1 MEQATLSISAH
12 FASLQ
17 DPRTGNATRHKL
29 LDILV
34 IAICAIICGAD
45 DWTDVELFGTCKETW
60 FRTFLSLPHGVPSHD
75 TFGRV
80 FARLDPVQFRDC
92 FLQWIRAVSILTEGQ
107 VISID
112 GKTLRGSQDG
122 TIGKSAIHMISAW
135 ASANSLVLGQ
145 LKVDS
150 KTNEITAI
158 PELLHALAVDGCTVT
173 VDAMGCQKDIAK
185 AIVDKGGDYVLA
197 VKDNQP
203 ALSQDIGLLFD
214 DLDKSGP
221 RSYQYDRTETVEKG
235 HGRIETRRCCVIAD
249 PAVVGAL
256 PAAAGWAKL
265 RSVVRVQAERQTRTE
280 TTSSVRYY
288 ISSRVDSAAALL
300 KVTRTHWRI
309 ENSVHWVLD
318 IAFRE
323 DESRVRKNNGAENFA
338 ILRHIALNLLKQ
350 DKTVKVGVKGKR
362 LKSGWDQNYLLH
374 ILSALF

>member
-1 MEQATLSISAH
+1 MEQAPLSIHEH
-12 FASLQ
+12 FASLS
-17 DPRTGNATRHKL
+17 DPRTGNATRHNL
-29 LDILV
+29 LDIVV
-34 IAICAIICGAD
+34 IATCAIICGAD
-45 DWTDVELFGTCKETW
+45 DWTDIELFGTCKEVW
-60 FRTFLSLPHGVPSHD
+60 FRTFLPLPNGIPSHD

-80 FARLDPVQFRDC
+80 FARLDPAQFREC
-92 FLQWIRAVSILTEGQ
+92 FLRWIKAVSTLTPGQ

-122 TIGKSAIHMISAW
+122 TLGKNAIHMISAW

-145 LKVDS
+145 RKVDS

-158 PELLHALAVDGCTVT
+158 PELLQALAIDGCTVT
-173 VDAMGCQKDIAK
+173 VDAMGCQKDIAQT
-185 AIVDKGGDYVLA
+185 IVDKGGDYVLA

-203 ALSQDIGLLFD
+203 NLRQDISLLFD

-221 RSYQYDRTETVEKG
+221 LSYAHDRAETVEKG

-249 PAVVGAL
+249 PTVVGAL
-256 PAAAGWAKL
+256 PAAVGWAGL
-265 RSVVRVQAERQTRTE
+265 RCVVRVQAERQTKTE

-300 KVTRTHWRI
+300 AVTRTHWRI

-323 DESRVRKNNGAENFA
+323 DENRVRKDNGAENFA

-362 LKSGWDQNYLLH
+362 LKAGWDESYLLH
-374 ILSALF
+374 LLSALS